1 MFLRKSR
8 LHLALVALLARRSGA
23 FANVSKTSADE
34 VRARVEQFWNFFI
47 KKSKNEFDELYSSS
61 ATVFAADARRGES
74 ARLML
79 VRRGRELFGPASAV
93 AAKLGTIDVQLL
105 RDDLAVASYAFHFTI
120 TRSLPTGKRVSVDVP
135 FGRSTQ
141 VFQRDAAG
149 ILRIIHEHQSSAE
162 PVIPKE
168 LSPDAGTLTWR

>member
-1 MFLRKSR
+1 M
-8 LHLALVALLARRSGA
+8 ALVALVAIVALVALRFGA
-23 FANVSKTSADE
+23 FANMSKTSADE
-34 VRARVEQFWNFFI
+34 VRARVEQFWNLFI

-79 VRRGRELFGPASAV
+79 VRRARELFGPASSV

-105 RDDLAVASYAFHFTI
+105 RDDLAVASYAFHFTM
-120 TRSLPTGKRVSVDVP
+120 TRSLPTGKRVSLDVP

-141 VFQRDAAG
+141 VFQRDASG

-168 LSPDAGTLTWR
+168 LPPDAGTLTGR